1 MIMLV
6 SAFMCV
12 RRKRPLADAGGV
24 QLSNLVASMGQH
36 LIPAH
41 RRRGLRNHREQLF
54 PHRRTNGRHGGG
66 VFGRRAKSLYISS
79 QQCRF
84 ETKYKR
90 LRF

>member
-6 SAFMCV
+6 SALMCV

-54 PHRRTNGRHGGG
+54 PHRRTNGRHGSVWRGS
-66 VFGRRAKSLYISS
+66 VWETR
-79 QQCRF
+79 QQPLHF
-84 ETKYKR
+84 
-90 LRF
+90 LPAVQI